1 MSLLSNNLFYVLL
14 LPWVWAI
21 FIMHNMAEREKK
33 KLCIESHWGDRVNF
47 IGLDQGFLSKSIF
60 SSIVDVQSDLESCG
74 MTTTSFFAVADQG
87 PLRHSGRS
95 TPTMGPRS
103 LKVIGNWHEW
113 PSLYRGRSAS
123 TAAALEHRLYYD
135 KNQRLYS
142 KLCVVSRQNYSR
154 AREK

>member
-1 MSLLSNNLFYVLL
+1 MFYYFPGYGQFLLCTTWPRERKKNYVSK
-14 LPWVWAI
+14 VI
-21 FIMHNMAEREKK
+21 G
-33 KLCIESHWGDRVNF
+33 GDRVNF

-154 AREK
+154 AF